1 MSQPILVALVA
12 SLALTPI
19 AAGAEVTPD
28 AGAHDSGPQAS
39 ASAHTGH
46 EAVVDAVIAAQRAAL
61 QTATDGAGFGPQS
74 PRDIDRH
81 DGSNLRVFGFAPD
94 PTRMNL
100 CNIHFHEGAEH
111 RGGDFTTY
119 AGNGDG
125 SGYGTGYL
133 YNGTL
138 SLAELT
144 PYDHPVGNTGHGAL
158 EPGDTIEVH
167 FVFSTAQVAPGATLG
182 SCLDDETGNPQLR
195 VETQVMVLVN
205 DDNAANFGRLAQVQ
219 IMYGYA
225 QVPNLPTDTG
235 TPVVYTGSTT
245 GPSYNEA
252 GSPFQVTWS
261 VRPQVMRVSISS
273 VDAWLAD
280 NAFDEDH
287 AHGVRN
293 LVINP
298 ALLSRIED

>member
-1 MSQPILVALVA
+1 MSKPITAALVA
-12 SLALTPI
+12 SFALAPWM
-19 AAGAEVTPD
+19 AGAQATHDPGGHD
-28 AGAHDSGPQAS
+28 GTATHATAHA
-39 ASAHTGH
+39 
-46 EAVVDAVIAAQRAAL
+46 AVVDAVIAAQRAAL

-74 PRDIDRH
+74 PRDIGLH
-81 DGSNLRVFGFAPD
+81 DGSNLRIFGFAPD
-94 PTRMNL
+94 YTRMNL

-111 RGGDFTTY
+111 RGGEFTTY

-125 SGYGTGYL
+125 TGYGTGYL

-138 SLAELT
+138 TLAELT
-144 PYDHPVGNTGHGAL
+144 PYDHPVGDTGHGTL

-167 FVFSTAQVAPGATLG
+167 FVHSTAQVLPGATLG

-205 DDNAANFGRLAQVQ
+205 DDNAANFGRLAQVVD
-219 IMYGYA
+219 IDGYA
-225 QVPNLPTDTG
+225 QVPNLPNDMG
-235 TPVVYTGSTT
+235 DPVVYTGSTT

-261 VRPQVMRVSISS
+261 VRPQVLRVSIRS
-273 VDAWLAD
+273 VDAWLRD
-280 NAFDEDH
+280 NPFSEDH

-298 ALLSRIED
+298 ALLSRIAD